1 MDVFGKA
8 SSIEKKHLPHNA
20 LILVTSLKTV
30 AIRGSDQA
38 VYMTGKLL
46 FQSVPAPKKEPSA
59 DAEIQKFLH
68 IEITVFFI
76 ITITQKKPQR
86 SKNLFYRKKLQTNLL
101 SKTDSNWTRMT
112 PVMNFCGFHGRVNS
126 RRKQNY
132 NRVQKYLEELK
143 FITKIDTTRKVLSF
157 SLSFQTV

>member
-1 MDVFGKA
+1 MVKLAKRESLFPRNVQIIANRESLLQKTKKNKKNMIKRNEFFTSEFVPTFDK
-8 SSIEKKHLPHNA
+8 SILDPWG
-20 LILVTSLKTV
+20 LTKTENF
-30 AIRGSDQA
+30 AMYSFSFKI
-38 VYMTGKLL
+38 YKLL
-46 FQSVPAPKKEPSA
+46 CLIQSK
-59 DAEIQKFLH
+59 
-68 IEITVFFI
+68 
-76 ITITQKKPQR
+76 
-86 SKNLFYRKKLQTNLL
+86 
-101 SKTDSNWTRMT
+101 TRMT